1 MDIRKNKKWL
11 RKAAYAPLAVAV
23 LAGAV
28 CSGAGIGS
36 ATTDANAGTGDT
48 KWRVHNNTDQ
58 VLTEG
63 KFGKSDGGR
72 PVGII
77 DVAGL
82 KPGQSREGLYWS
94 GDFMEK
100 NFTMADGVCF
110 NHQIWRL
117 DEMWTAHER
126 WRDVWVYTRPDG
138 TPFVSP
144 QGGGREDY
152 DMSLL
157 KPALRC

>member
-1 MDIRKNKKWL
+1 MDIRKNNKWL
-11 RKAAYAPLAVAV
+11 RRAAYAPLAAAV

-36 ATTDANAGTGDT
+36 AATGANAGTGDT

-63 KFGKSDGGR
+63 KFGKADGNR
-72 PVGII
+72 PFGII

-82 KPGQSREGLYWS
+82 KPGDFKEGLYWS
-94 GDFMEK
+94 GGPLDE
-100 NFTMADGVCF
+100 NLTIADGVCF
-110 NHQIWRL
+110 NHQMWRL
-117 DEMWTAHER
+117 DETWTPFER
-126 WRDVWVYTRPDG
+126 WRDVWVFNRADG
-138 TPFVSP
+138 TVFVTP
-144 QGGGREDY
+144 DGGREDF